1 MMRDLFVNAP
11 IKQQLPLQHLN
22 FDCSSLGLTA
32 FSRASSH
39 QSMNKKG
46 SPAVFRCQW
55 PGPLLFS
62 ISAVRW
68 KSSGKIGCW
77 PTRRNQYLALE
88 ESDSIRWM
96 MPCQ

>member
-1 MMRDLFVNAP
+1 MLQGKAALVGRRQVARDVFVLGFEAPEVAAATLPGQFVN
-11 IKQQLPLQHLN
+11 LLQ
-22 FDCSSLGLTA
+22 
-32 FSRASSH
+32 R
-39 QSMNKKG
+39 
-46 SPAVFRCQW
+46 